1 MTDRPRRIRPE
12 IKIRSSPTS
21 FEMLTPEVDAG
32 PLEIAEPQAEMR
44 RVVSRLQACMVPA
57 LQSAERMD
65 RRLGADDLRAVIAAL
80 EAEADGLDPRPGLH
94 SPDEILHYLRQTL
107 YEELL
112 AEPSNI
118 LHTTRV
124 NDKVVRYEAMPRNF
138 WKQCLARLRTRLKLD
153 ADAAQ

>member
-1 MTDRPRRIRPE
+1 MTDRSRRIRPE
-12 IKIRSSPTS
+12 IKIRSGPTS

-32 PLEIAEPQAEMR
+32 PLEIAEPQAEIR
-44 RVVSRLQACMVPA
+44 RVVARLQSCMAPA

-65 RRLGADDLRAVIAAL
+65 RRFGADDLRAVIAAL
-80 EAEADGLDPRPGLH
+80 EAEADGLDPRPALH
-94 SPDEILHYLRQTL
+94 CPDEILLYLRQTL

-124 NDKVVRYEAMPRNF
+124 NADVVRYEAMPRKF
-138 WKQCLARLRTRLKLD
+138 WKQCLAHLRTRLKLD
-153 ADAAQ
+153 EPPVP